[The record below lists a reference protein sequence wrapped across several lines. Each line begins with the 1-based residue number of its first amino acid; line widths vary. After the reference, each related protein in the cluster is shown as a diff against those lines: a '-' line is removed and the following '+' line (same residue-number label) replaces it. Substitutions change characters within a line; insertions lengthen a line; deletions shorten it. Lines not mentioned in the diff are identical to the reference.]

1 MITWRSGVSASSGCS
16 GCMSRNG
23 AIGPTSPAPVTP
35 NARRSSQK
43 CVMENC
49 SRSTMRARKYDAWY
63 SIALPETW
71 NAGYIA

>member
-1 MITWRSGVSASSGCS
+1 MAQRRVGVVGLLGLHEQERCHRADEP
-16 GCMSRNG
+16 G
-23 AIGPTSPAPVTP
+23 AGDAEPRT
-35 NARRSSQK
+35 SSQK

-63 SIALPETW
+63 SIAFPDTW